1 MDTKKLPRASAVLAT
16 LRSVVGAA
24 GVIQMRDYGH
34 GLGAVHVTLPH
45 WLTPA
50 LGELASMAE
59 WEYVG
64 PVVDK
69 NAKYDS
75 TVPNRVEF
83 SQWVRLEP
91 T

>member
-1 MDTKKLPRASAVLAT
+1 MMEDLPRASTVLAT

-50 LGELASMAE
+50 LGELSRREE

-64 PVVDK
+64 PGVDDDTEDDTP
-69 NAKYDS
+69 APS
-75 TVPNRVEF
+75 CVEF
-83 SQWVRLEP
+83 SRWVRLE
-91 T
+91 TA